1 MYLKVST
8 SGLSSE
14 YNLIIQNET
23 TLHLAKPPS
32 LGTVRVNGIS
42 GLQLYASLTVSFSS
56 KALCNHLPEIMLDLM
71 SRGSKYVTLKCC
83 EVVVNR

>member
-42 GLQLYASLTVSFSS
+42 GLQLLLMVC
-56 KALCNHLPEIMLDLM
+56 KLD
-71 SRGSKYVTLKCC
+71 GFF
-83 EVVVNR
+83 